1 MSSCEKIY
9 FATIGFIRRWG
20 RIHWSPIS
28 LNSTFEIPSS
38 ARDLGGRIYVVSEG
52 CLSDRQGSFLRAN
65 NDSVMSELI
74 HSAEIIQKDIYKN
87 MIINRKKLG
96 LSWFDLSL
104 FGYLFN
110 LSRTRVFIKCTTAQ
124 LADDIQEPYQKVIV
138 SIKKFVDLDF
148 IRRVK
153 YKEHSGI
160 MISPLLIN
168 NGDRKKKAFKIQLWE
183 KKAFM
188 QKSHSYKGIHYP
200 IKKDIHS

>member
-1 MSSCEKIY
+1 M
-9 FATIGFIRRWG
+9 
-20 RIHWSPIS
+20 
-28 LNSTFEIPSS
+28 
-38 ARDLGGRIYVVSEG
+38 VSEG

-74 HSAEIIQKDIYKN
+74 YSAEIIQKDIYKN

-104 FGYLFN
+104 FGYLLN

-148 IRRVK
+148 MRRVK

-188 QKSHSYKGIHYP
+188 QENHSYNGIHYP